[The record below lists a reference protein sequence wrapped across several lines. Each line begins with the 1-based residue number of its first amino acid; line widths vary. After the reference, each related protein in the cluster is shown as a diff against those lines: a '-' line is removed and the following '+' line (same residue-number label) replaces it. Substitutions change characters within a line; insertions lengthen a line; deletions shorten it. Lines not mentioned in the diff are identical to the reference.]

1 MPRIH
6 EKFIGCD
13 GISCVLQSLLGVLV
27 FEIFATSMM
36 RCLVSRCGVCFMKR
50 RPSYTRFSEL
60 SIFLQVTYIFRAD
73 LNPRSSFAWK
83 SIMQVRGV
91 ISNGARWRIGNGKD
105 IRIWQHR
112 WLPSL
117 GGGRVLSPQLG
128 QSLISV
134 RDLFIPRTKAWD
146 FELIN

>member
-50 RPSYTRFSEL
+50 RPSYTRFFRAKYFPTGD
-60 SIFLQVTYIFRAD
+60 IFGAD

-117 GGGRVLSPQLG
+117 GGGRVLSPRLG
-128 QSLISV
+128 QSLVSI
-134 RDLFIPRTKAWD
+134 RDLFIPGTKVWD
-146 FELIN
+146 FKLID

>member
-1 MPRIH
+1 MWRLFH
-6 EKFIGCD
+6 EKET
-13 GISCVLQSLLGVLV
+13 LLYKV
-27 FEIFATSMM
+27 FRAKYFPT
-36 RCLVSRCGVCFMKR
+36 GD
-50 RPSYTRFSEL
+50 
-60 SIFLQVTYIFRAD
+60 IFRAD

-134 RDLFIPRTKAWD
+134 RDLFIPGTKAWD
-146 FELIN
+146 FKLIN